1 MEVINRYVTINNYID
16 SLYKNDKRI
25 EVLELKEELSEHL
38 ILSAEEFVE
47 QGYDEEEASKKAIE
61 KFDGG
66 TEMLDELHKTLKKN
80 KSKSYTLAKLF
91 RNITIG
97 SFILALLSFGYLYMT
112 ENYYTSINNH
122 IKTDFTKLAS
132 NHDMTNIDEY
142 KEDLRL
148 LLEKKEY
155 KNVNNVEV
163 FVADMEEG
171 NKNTNVDKM
180 LSKLVYQ
187 IVDPKMN
194 PGMRAASSSMG
205 LGANG
210 ILDKHGNVVD
220 PQVYVDATVA
230 NFVFDNQ
237 VYILFAPVIAFVIY
251 CGFKIK
257 FIKERKQYV

>member
-1 MEVINRYVTINNYID
+1 MEEINRYVMISNYID

-38 ILSAEEFVE
+38 ILSAEEFIAL
-47 QGYDEEEASKKAIE
+47 GYDEEEASKKAIE

-66 TEMLDELHKTLKKN
+66 SEMLDELHKTLKKN
-80 KSKSYTLAKLF
+80 KSKSYILAKVF

-97 SFILALLSFGYLYMT
+97 TFILALLSFGYLYMT
-112 ENYYTSINNH
+112 EKYYTSISNH
-122 IKTDFTKLAS
+122 INTDFTKLAS

-148 LLEKKEY
+148 ILEKKEY

-171 NKNTNVDKM
+171 NKNTHVDKGI
-180 LSKLVYQ
+180 SKLVYQ

-194 PGMRAASSSMG
+194 PWMKAAASSMG

-220 PQVYVDATVA
+220 PQVYVDATVS
-230 NFVFDNQ
+230 NFIYDNLT
-237 VYILFAPVIAFVIY
+237 YIICLPVISLVIY

-257 FIKERKQYV
+257 VVIERKRYI